1 MAKDLY
7 DAFPAARTAIDAA
20 ADALSAAHCPL
31 TELMFGGPADALTV
45 TNVAQP
51 ALLTHGAALWAVV
64 RDRLAPHVRATAG
77 HSLGE
82 FTSYHAA
89 GALALSDAVKL
100 VRARG
105 DLMFRAGTER
115 PGTMAAILGTLTRP
129 IDDVCRDASGTETV
143 VAANYNTDEQV
154 VISGD
159 PPAVERAMELA
170 KAAGA
175 KRAMPLN
182 VSGAFHSPL
191 MEPSVPGLRT
201 ALDAA
206 AWNEPAFP
214 IYSNVA
220 AMPNHSAASAKTLL
234 LRQLTSPVRWIE
246 VVRKLAADFPEA
258 LFVELGPGNVAVNT
272 IKRNVAGAKT
282 FACGTADQVNELLAM
297 VPA

>member
-1 MAKDLY
+1 VL
-7 DAFPAARTAIDAA
+7 
-20 ADALSAAHCPL
+20 
-31 TELMFGGPADALTV
+31 
-45 TNVAQP
+45 
-51 ALLTHGAALWAVV
+51 

-129 IDDVCRDASGTETV
+129 IDDVCRDARGTETV

-214 IYSNVA
+214 IYSNVD